1 MKIALVN
8 GRLLDPENETLNP
21 GGVWIADGR
30 IVSVGAAPADFTPER
45 ELDVRGAVIAPGLI
59 DLSVHLREPGQE
71 HKGTIA
77 SETAAAVKGGVT
89 TLCSSPE
96 TDPVADTPAV
106 IELVRERAQA
116 AARAKLVPVGALTRN
131 LDGESLSE
139 MYALRQAGCRVVGN
153 GTRPLR
159 HSLVWRRALEYAAT
173 YDLIVFVRPLD
184 EWLAAGGCVH
194 EGAVAT
200 RLGLPGI
207 PASAETVA
215 VAQILALV
223 EEIGTR
229 VHFSCLS
236 TRRAAAM
243 IAAAGADGLPVSC
256 DVAAHQLH
264 LSEADVAGF
273 DPMVHVMPPLRT
285 VADRDGLRRAVAEGT
300 VTAVCSDHQ
309 PHEADA
315 KLDAF
320 PDTAPGISALE
331 TLLSLMV
338 ELTAEGVL
346 TLPQAVA
353 RLTLGPARVLGLPT
367 GRLRP
372 GVPADLCVFDPEAA
386 WRVEESHWRS
396 RGRNTPFWGRT
407 LKGRVRCTLVD
418 GRVVYMD
425 PEGSIV
431 FDQMHPVA

>member
-1 MKIALVN
+1 MKIALLN
-8 GRLLDPENETLNP
+8 GRLLDPENETLTP
-21 GGVWIADGR
+21 GGVWVADGR

-45 ELDVRGAVIAPGLI
+45 EFDVLGAVIAPGLI
-59 DLSVHLREPGQE
+59 DLSVHLREPGLE

-96 TDPVADTPAV
+96 TEPVADTPAV
-106 IELVRERAQA
+106 IELVRERSQA
-116 AARAKLVPVGALTRN
+116 AARAKLIPVGALTRN

-159 HSLVWRRALEYAAT
+159 NSLVWRRALEYAAT
-173 YDLIVFVRPLD
+173 YDLTVFVRPLD

-236 TRRAAAM
+236 TGRAAAM
-243 IAAAGADGLPVSC
+243 IAAAAAEGLPVSC

-264 LSEADVAGF
+264 LSEADVDGF

-285 VADRDGLRRAVAEGT
+285 VADRDGLRRAVAEGA
-300 VTAVCSDHQ
+300 VAAVCSDHQ

-320 PDTAPGISALE
+320 PDTAPGIAAVE

-346 TLPQAVA
+346 TLPRAVA
-353 RLTLGPARVLGLPT
+353 RLTLGPAHVLGLPA

-372 GVPADLCVFDPEAA
+372 GLPADLCVFDPEAT
-386 WRVEESHWRS
+386 WQVGESCWRS

-407 LKGRVRCTLVD
+407 LKGRVLCTLVD
-418 GRVVYMD
+418 GRVVYAD
-425 PEGSIV
+425 PAGSIV
-431 FDQMHPVA
+431 FDQVHSVA